1 MFNLCVGQENEGLKQ
16 CFKSVCVGQAN
27 GALKQ
32 CFNSVMWKKLI
43 EFCNA
48 RVSEYSTKHAFR
60 QTVGVLNQYFETP
73 RIGGVTS
80 FCYWSNQYRSWRRPE
95 YIWTIIDHRRG
106 EYTSPF
112 LCFWEPGCGG
122 LFILFTLSVSESTMK
137 QRTSVFSLQISH
149 PSWFPHPAAEPKL
162 VRQFTLTYIDFLCLI
177 QLSSRF

>member
-1 MFNLCVGQENEGLKQ
+1 MFNLCVGQ
-16 CFKSVCVGQAN
+16 AD

-32 CFNSVMWKKLI
+32 CFKSVMWKKLI

-60 QTVGVLNQYFETP
+60 DKPWEYWINILKLRELAALPPVQPVPIVATTGIYLDNNWPPERRIHLSVSVLLGT
-73 RIGGVTS
+73 
-80 FCYWSNQYRSWRRPE
+80 WLWRS
-95 YIWTIIDHRRG
+95 I
-106 EYTSPF
+106 
-112 LCFWEPGCGG
+112 
-122 LFILFTLSVSESTMK
+122 ILFTLSVSESTMK

-162 VRQFTLTYIDFLCLI
+162 ARQFTLTYIDFLCLI